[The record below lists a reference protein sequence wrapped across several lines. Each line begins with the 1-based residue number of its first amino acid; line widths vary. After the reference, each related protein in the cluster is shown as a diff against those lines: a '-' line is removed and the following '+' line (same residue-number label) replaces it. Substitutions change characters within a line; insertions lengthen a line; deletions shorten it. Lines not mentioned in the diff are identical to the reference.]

1 MNHREVQLKPDESR
15 LWPAL
20 AALASYAVLTIG
32 LTWPVAAGLAR
43 DVPSDLGDPLLN
55 AWILAWDATHL
66 GQRWWNANIFHP
78 HPLALAYSEHLLP
91 QAIQILPF
99 YAATKNPI
107 LCYNLVFLSTFSLS
121 GLGMFLFA
129 RELTGN
135 RAAAFVAGLAYAFA
149 PYRIASLPHLH
160 VLSSAWM
167 PFALFGFRR
176 YFETGRARPLAGGS
190 LAWILQNLSSG
201 YYLFYF
207 SPVVLIYMAWELTIR
222 RRWLDA
228 RTMARLAIAVVAVGG
243 ATASLAVPYFQLR
256 QLGFGPRALV
266 DVEQYS
272 ADVYA
277 YLTADP
283 KLRVWGS
290 IARGWD
296 KQEGALFP
304 GLTIVV
310 LSVVGVTR
318 SLQANGDDRRHSVE
332 GRTLRAA
339 AVVFFAAA
347 CALLVALLLGW
358 SVRSPMLKI
367 TSVSRLLALTI
378 IAGALVLAVSTDVRR
393 RLGAWLASP
402 VAVLL
407 LVTILAIVMSFGP
420 DIHSRGRQIAEWS
433 LYEPLYRHVP
443 GFDGLRVP
451 ARFGM
456 IVALGLAA
464 LGAYG
469 VRRPRSAVIVGA
481 LIVIESLAIP
491 LPINENDTNYKQAHL
506 APLPGRVSAPD
517 VAALYQFIAG
527 LPEPC
532 AIVELPLGEPA
543 FDVRY
548 VFYSTL
554 HWKRIVNGYSGGAP
568 VEYETLNSSLQEAIE
583 RPDRA
588 WQAILRTQPTHA
600 IVHEAYYAGG
610 RGRAISDWLRVRGA
624 QEIATFGTDRVFV
637 IH

>member
-1 MNHREVQLKPDESR
+1 VNHREVQLKPDESR

-107 LCYNLVFLSTFSLS
+107 LCYNLLFLSTFT
-121 GLGMFLFA
+121 F
-129 RELTGN
+129 
-135 RAAAFVAGLAYAFA
+135 
-149 PYRIASLPHLH
+149 
-160 VLSSAWM
+160 
-167 PFALFGFRR
+167 
-176 YFETGRARPLAGGS
+176 
-190 LAWILQNLSSG
+190 
-201 YYLFYF
+201 
-207 SPVVLIYMAWELTIR
+207 
-222 RRWLDA
+222 
-228 RTMARLAIAVVAVGG
+228 
-243 ATASLAVPYFQLR
+243 
-256 QLGFGPRALV
+256 
-266 DVEQYS
+266 
-272 ADVYA
+272 
-277 YLTADP
+277 
-283 KLRVWGS
+283 
-290 IARGWD
+290 
-296 KQEGALFP
+296 
-304 GLTIVV
+304 
-310 LSVVGVTR
+310 
-318 SLQANGDDRRHSVE
+318 
-332 GRTLRAA
+332 
-339 AVVFFAAA
+339 
-347 CALLVALLLGW
+347 
-358 SVRSPMLKI
+358 
-367 TSVSRLLALTI
+367 
-378 IAGALVLAVSTDVRR
+378 
-393 RLGAWLASP
+393 
-402 VAVLL
+402 
-407 LVTILAIVMSFGP
+407 
-420 DIHSRGRQIAEWS
+420 
-433 LYEPLYRHVP
+433 
-443 GFDGLRVP
+443 
-451 ARFGM
+451 
-456 IVALGLAA
+456 
-464 LGAYG
+464 
-469 VRRPRSAVIVGA
+469 
-481 LIVIESLAIP
+481 
-491 LPINENDTNYKQAHL
+491 YKQAHL

-624 QEIATFGTDRVFV
+624 QEIATFGTDVVFV